1 MGSYFMET
9 FQESF
14 HAPPNI
20 LLKCVSDIFASLLC
34 SYANTLLSYAYTLF
48 TPALYSPNTDVPILF
63 LTDTSL
69 LGTPVP
75 DYSDYDCSSPLNLSP
90 SFSSY

>member
-14 HAPPNI
+14 HVPPNI

-34 SYANTLLSYAYTLF
+34 SYPHTLLSYSYTLF
-48 TPALYSPNTDVPILF
+48 TPALHSPNTEVLILF
-63 LTDTSL
+63 LTGTSL

-75 DYSDYDCSSPLNLSP
+75 DYNDYYCSLPLNSSP